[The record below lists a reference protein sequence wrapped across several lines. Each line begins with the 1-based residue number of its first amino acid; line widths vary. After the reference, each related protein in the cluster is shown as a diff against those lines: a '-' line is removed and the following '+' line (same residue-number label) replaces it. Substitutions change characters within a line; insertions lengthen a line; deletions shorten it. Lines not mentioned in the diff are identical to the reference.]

1 MKKTVLLSL
10 TLPVVLSAQ
19 NAQEIVYCD
28 KSSLPAH
35 KINSPEYADCIQPD
49 INYTKDEKLVYKVP
63 GDCCTPAKM
72 KVRKAAIEKMKN
84 KGEWVPARDCCT
96 ETENLAYSVPDYDK
110 WSIKEIREYENAINA
125 AE

>member
-1 MKKTVLLSL
+1 MKQTALLAL
-10 TLPVVLSAQ
+10 ALPLALFAQ
-19 NAQEIVYCD
+19 NSSDTVYCD

-35 KINSPEYADCIQPD
+35 KINSPEYADCTQPSV
-49 INYTKDEKLVYKVP
+49 NYTKDEKLAYKVP

-72 KVRKAAIEKMKN
+72 KARKAAIEKMKS

-96 ETENLAYSVPDYDK
+96 ETENLAYSVPDYDN
-110 WSIKEIREYENAINA
+110 WSIKEIREYENAVNR